1 MVCTSLAYES
11 RVSQNMGNTWYDNSL
26 AYESRVSQNMGN
38 TWYALLW
45 HMSQEFHKTWGNTW
59 YANSFEVYRW
69 MRGLPECQETLGR
82 EELVSAYAA

>member
-1 MVCTSLAYES
+1 MVCT
-11 RVSQNMGNTWYDNSL
+11 SL